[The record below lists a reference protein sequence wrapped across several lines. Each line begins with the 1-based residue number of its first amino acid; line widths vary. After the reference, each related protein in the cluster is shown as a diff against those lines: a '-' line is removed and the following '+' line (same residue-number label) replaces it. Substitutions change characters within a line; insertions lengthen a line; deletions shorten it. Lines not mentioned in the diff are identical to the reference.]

1 MNLSRLLLKMAG
13 WTVNITV
20 PDYPKCIIC
29 VAPHTSNWD
38 FVIGKL
44 AYASV
49 GRKAGFLMK
58 ESWFFFPMGCIF
70 RAIGGIPVPRR
81 RRTGKSLVE
90 SVIEKFDSSTRMA
103 IAITPEGTRK
113 RTAEWHTGFL
123 RMAYGA
129 HVPILI
135 GILSFADKHVEM
147 SEVFEPTGDIEADM
161 RTVKNL
167 YRGAQGKFP
176 DRFTTD

>member
-1 MNLSRLLLKMAG
+1 MAG

-20 PDYPKCIIC
+20 PDYPKCVIC

-44 AYASV
+44 AYSSI

-58 ESWFFFPMGCIF
+58 ESWFFFPIGLVF
-70 RAIGGIPVPRR
+70 RALGGIPVPRR

-90 SVIEKFDSSTRMA
+90 AVIEKFNSTDRMA

-113 RTAEWHTGFL
+113 RTSDWHTGFL
-123 RMAYGA
+123 RIAYGA
-129 HVPILI
+129 HVPVLI
-135 GILSFADKHVEM
+135 GILDFSRKHVEM
-147 SEVFEPTGDIEADM
+147 SQVFEPTGDMDADM
-161 RTVKNL
+161 RAVKNF
-167 YRGAQGKFP
+167 YKDAKGKKP
-176 DRFTTD
+176 DQFTAD

>member
-1 MNLSRLLLKMAG
+1 MAG

-44 AYASV
+44 AYSSI
-49 GRKAGFLMK
+49 GRTAGFLMK
-58 ESWFFFPMGCIF
+58 ESWFFFPMGYIF
-70 RAIGGIPVPRR
+70 RALGGIPVPRR

-90 SVIEKFDSSTRMA
+90 AVIEKFNSSDRMA

-113 RTAEWHTGFL
+113 RTSDWHTGFL
-123 RMAYGA
+123 RIAYGA

-135 GILSFADKHVEM
+135 GILDFSRKHVEM
-147 SEVFEPTGDIEADM
+147 TQVFEPTGNPEADM
-161 RTVKNL
+161 RTVKAF
-167 YRGAQGKFP
+167 YKGAKGKKP
-176 DRFTTD
+176 DQFTAD

>member
-1 MNLSRLLLKMAG
+1 MAG

-44 AYASV
+44 AYSSI
-49 GRKAGFLMK
+49 GRTGRISH
-58 ESWFFFPMGCIF
+58 EGIRGSFFRWGYIF
-70 RAIGGIPVPRR
+70 RALGGIPVPRR

-90 SVIEKFDSSTRMA
+90 AVIEKFNSSDRMA

-113 RTAEWHTGFL
+113 RTSDWHTGFL
-123 RMAYGA
+123 RIAYGA

-135 GILSFADKHVEM
+135 GILDFSRKHVEM
-147 SEVFEPTGDIEADM
+147 TQVFKPTGNLEADM
-161 RTVKNL
+161 RTVKA
-167 YRGAQGKFP
+167 YYKGAKGKKP
-176 DRFTTD
+176 DQFTAD